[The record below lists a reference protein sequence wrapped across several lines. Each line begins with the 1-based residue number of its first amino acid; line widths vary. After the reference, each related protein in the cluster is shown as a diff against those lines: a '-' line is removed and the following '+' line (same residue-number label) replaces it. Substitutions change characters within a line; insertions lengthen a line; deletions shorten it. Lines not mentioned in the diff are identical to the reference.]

1 MRSKTRLGGIK
12 MDLNQ
17 EEQYGA
23 EIAKKILSLFE
34 EGEYDL
40 DTIEATKKGGCRW
53 TISKKR

>member
-1 MRSKTRLGGIK
+1 

>member
-1 MRSKTRLGGIK
+1 

-40 DTIEATKKGGCRW
+40 DTIEATKKGDVDGQ
-53 TISKKR
+53 